1 VVAWDQPNGN
11 ASERRTF
18 HVARPWTPA
27 VSVDDPP
34 GDDTGPA
41 GHYTYP
47 NDGSWAP
54 RQADIEHVDVATSGA
69 ALRITLRMRA
79 LTKPWNPPQGFD
91 HVAFT
96 LFVDV
101 RGMKD
106 GARVMPLQFAELPDD
121 MRWDLRLRANG
132 WGAALFTAQGA
143 SATSEGRPAAV
154 GASVQVDPATR
165 TLTFTVPAAAFGRAT
180 DLSGARLY
188 VTTWDYD
195 GGFRP
200 LAPQA
205 GPYTFGGGDP
215 ARDPR
220 VMDAVGPLLL
230 P

>member
-1 VVAWDQPNGN
+1 
-11 ASERRTF
+11 
-18 HVARPWTPA
+18 
-27 VSVDDPP
+27 
-34 GDDTGPA
+34 
-41 GHYTYP
+41 
-47 NDGSWAP
+47 
-54 RQADIEHVDVATSGA
+54 
-69 ALRITLRMRA
+69 
-79 LTKPWNPPQGFD
+79 
-91 HVAFT
+91 
-96 LFVDV
+96 
-101 RGMKD
+101 
-106 GARVMPLQFAELPDD
+106 
-121 MRWDLRLRANG
+121 
-132 WGAALFTAQGA
+132 
-143 SATSEGRPAAV
+143 
-154 GASVQVDPATR
+154 VQVDPATR